1 LVASGPGVERLA
13 EEVAHVLPDARV
25 VVMTSDTVPNARA
38 AAELVAAVERRE
50 VDVLIGTQIIAKGHH
65 FPALTLVGVVDA
77 DVGLGGGDL
86 RAAERTFQLL
96 YQVAGRAGR
105 ERRPGRVLVQTHLP
119 DHPVMQAL
127 ANGDKDGFLA
137 AELEERRDG
146 AMPPYGRLAAL
157 ILAGRD
163 ANRVKAEAQRLAR
176 AAPEDGGALVLGP
189 APAPL
194 ALLRG
199 RYRERLLVK
208 AEPQLD
214 LPSYLRRWL
223 GGHKLPGA
231 VQLQVDVDPYSFL

>member
-1 LVASGPGVERLA
+1 
-13 EEVAHVLPDARV
+13 
-25 VVMTSDTVPNARA
+25 
-38 AAELVAAVERRE
+38 
-50 VDVLIGTQIIAKGHH
+50 
-65 FPALTLVGVVDA
+65 
-77 DVGLGGGDL
+77 
-86 RAAERTFQLL
+86 
-96 YQVAGRAGR
+96 
-105 ERRPGRVLVQTHLP
+105 
-119 DHPVMQAL
+119 
-127 ANGDKDGFLA
+127 
-137 AELEERRDG
+137 
-146 AMPPYGRLAAL
+146 MPPYGRLAAL